1 MIQWVTMADP
11 DTARLRSRRS
21 TLAGST
27 SLALH
32 AGLVALALL
41 FAGARVVDVPRQ
53 IALTMVEVVAPAPR
67 PAEPE
72 PPVAAVAV
80 APSPVVP
87 AARPSRAVPAPRRA
101 ATATEALDLQVSYD
115 DPSNFAG
122 RPTDA
127 PDDDHGAAGGIDG
140 GHGIGAD
147 SRRQLQDS
155 LAGVVIPV
163 PPAVSLARP
172 PRPRHNYHQLRLH
185 SVRRFAGMTV
195 KLRLSIDAHGRVSDV
210 ELVEGV
216 DGQLDRRI
224 VDLARRFEFEPAL
237 DAEGAPVPGM
247 SKWDIQIIDDDK
259 GQLRN
264 AFERGYF

>member
-1 MIQWVTMADP
+1 MAHSDAP
-11 DTARLRSRRS
+11 GLLSRRS

-32 AGLVALALL
+32 AGLVALAVVY
-41 FAGARVVDVPRQ
+41 AGARVVDAPRR
-53 IALTMVEVVAPAPR
+53 IALTTIEVVSPAPR
-67 PAEPE
+67 TPTPEPE
-72 PPVAAVAV
+72 PTPVVPAA

-101 ATATEALDLQVSYD
+101 AAAARALDLQVSYD

-140 GHGIGAD
+140 GRGIGAD

-155 LAGVVIPV
+155 LASVVIPV

-172 PRPRHNYHQLRLH
+172 ARALHDYHRLRLH
-185 SVRRFAGMTV
+185 SVRRFAGMTI
-195 KLRLSIDAHGRVSDV
+195 KLVLTIDARGRVSDV
-210 ELVEGV
+210 GLVEGV
-216 DGQLDRRI
+216 DWQLDRRVI
-224 VDLARRFEFEPAL
+224 ELARRFEFDPAR
-237 DAEGAPVPGM
+237 DADGAPVSGT
-247 SKWDIQIIDDDK
+247 SKWNIQIIDDDDGK
-259 GQLRN
+259 TRN